1 MRYETQM
8 TPPDTTAMIFWLT
21 NRMPDKWKNKQD
33 VRAEGEIGAQIKVAL
48 GNAEEYA
55 E

>member
-33 VRAEGEIGAQIKVAL
+33 VRADVGGNMSYTQYLDDCKGEDV
-48 GNAEEYA
+48 
-55 E
+55 